1 MGKFQDMQKLMKL
14 RKEAKSIQKKLKN
27 MHIEA
32 DEGDVTI
39 TISGE
44 QKVVKV
50 EIKKDDIDPKT
61 KTDLENTLLTAFNKA
76 IDKSQQVAADN
87 MKDIMAEFGG
97 GFPGLDEPSA

>member
-1 MGKFQDMQKLMKL
+1 MGKFQDMQKLLKL
-14 RKEAKSIQKKLKN
+14 RKEAKAVQKKLKN

-32 DEGDVTI
+32 DEQNVTV

-50 EIKKDDIDPKT
+50 EIRDDSMDAGLKKQ
-61 KTDLENTLLTAFNKA
+61 LEETLIVAFNKA
-76 IDKSQQVAADN
+76 IEKSQQVAADN

-97 GFPGLDEPSA
+97 GLPGLDEMAA